1 MSQSNAPDPVTQP
14 EPWWEHAHP
23 AFPDEPGLSP
33 EDEAWYVQHVSQRY
47 GDPAELRPGTLADLA
62 RSVAG
67 YLTGLGLEPGVR
79 LPDSDQGAPGLTIR
93 FEFLGHL
100 IQLNVEDVDRRLEDL
115 AREERSDAPWWN
127 EDADPHRVNAVG

>member
-33 EDEAWYVQHVSQRY
+33 EDEAWYVQQVSQRY
-47 GDPAELRPGTLADLA
+47 GDPAEMAPGTLADLA

-67 YLTGLGLEPGVR
+67 YLTGLGLEPDVR
-79 LPDSDQGAPGLTIR
+79 DGSIR
-93 FEFLGHL
+93 FLFLGRM
-100 IQLNVEDVDRRLEDL
+100 IQLSIEDIDARLEAL
-115 AREERSDAPWWN
+115 AGESDGRRSQVSDDERGMLAAGLP
-127 EDADPHRVNAVG
+127 VG